1 MKILLI
7 NGSPHRRGCVY
18 TALEEIAKTLK
29 EENIDTEILQIGREP
44 VTGCIA
50 CNYCQS
56 HGRCVQDKDSVNK
69 VIEKLDTWDGLI
81 FGSPVYYGG
90 PNGQITSFMDRL
102 FYAAG
107 NRMAG
112 KIGAAVV
119 SCRRGGATAA
129 FDRMN
134 KYFLMNRMIV
144 PGSQYWNQ
152 IHGLTREDALKDKEG
167 LQTMRTLARQTAWI
181 LKCLDAGKKAGLP
194 PAPAGA
200 LDSHPLHP
208 KHLGNLDTKNPPAW
222 LGDFCCS
229 IRR

>member
-18 TALEEIAKTLK
+18 TALEEIAKTLE

-112 KIGAAVV
+112 KVGAAVV

-134 KYFLMNRMIV
+134 KYFLMNNMIV

-152 IHGLTREDALKDKEG
+152 IHGFTREDALKDKEG
-167 LQTMRTLARQTAWI
+167 LQTMRTLARNMAWI
-181 LKCLDAGKKAGLP
+181 LKCMKAGEKEGIQKP
-194 PAPAGA
+194 VYEEWIPT
-200 LDSHPLHP
+200 HFIQN
-208 KHLGNLDTKNPPAW
+208 KY
-222 LGDFCCS
+222 
-229 IRR
+229 

>member
-18 TALEEIAKTLK
+18 TALEEIAKTLE

-81 FGSPVYYGG
+81 FSSPVYYGG

-112 KIGAAVV
+112 KVGAAVV

-134 KYFLMNRMIV
+134 KYFLMSRMIV

-194 PAPAGA
+194 Q
-200 LDSHPLHP
+200 PLQEPWIPTHFIQ
-208 KHLGNLDTKNPPAW
+208 NT
-222 LGDFCCS
+222 
-229 IRR
+229 

>member
-18 TALEEIAKTLK
+18 TALEEIAKTLE
-29 EENIDTEILQIGREP
+29 EENIDTEIFQI
-44 VTGCIA
+44 
-50 CNYCQS
+50 
-56 HGRCVQDKDSVNK
+56 
-69 VIEKLDTWDGLI
+69 
-81 FGSPVYYGG
+81 G
-90 PNGQITSFMDRL
+90 PNGHITSFMDRL

-194 PAPAGA
+194 Q
-200 LDSHPLHP
+200 PLQEP
-208 KHLGNLDTKNPPAW
+208 W
-222 LGDFCCS
+222 LPTHF
-229 IRR
+229 IQNT